1 MGDRTFTTF
10 QRRPDSTQTD
20 FVSTVEAIS
29 ARAPRASRDGQLL
42 GGQYTATLDGA
53 FLRVANTDPQLAE
66 RLSIEIERQYPF
78 TFWDI
83 SNVDLVIMAMLMI
96 HADQF
101 EVKSRAGEAFT
112 AEAFGLARAVKGNV
126 EFPTHWFSDGR
137 LMPAYYAEVT
147 VPESSDFR
155 A

>member
-10 QRRPDSTQTD
+10 QRLPDSPETD

-29 ARAPRASRDGQLL
+29 TRAPRASRDGQLL
-42 GGQYTATLDGA
+42 RGQYEAVLDGT
-53 FLRVANTDPQLAE
+53 FLRVANTDPGLAE
-66 RLSIEIERQYPF
+66 RLSIEIDRQYPF

-83 SNVDLVIMAMLMI
+83 SNIDLMVMAMLMI

-112 AEAFGLARAVKGNV
+112 AEAFDLARAVKGDV
-126 EFPTHWFSDGR
+126 QFPSHWFSDGR
-137 LMPAYYAEVT
+137 LMPAYYVEVT